1 MEDRKC
7 WLAIGALAALMA
19 LALSWPVWARDN
31 GEWSSSPTFIREWF
45 QSLMQP
51 DNPHMSCCDEPD
63 AFAADTFDQE
73 NGHWTTDGKGVIGN
87 GTRVLIPD
95 GKLKR
100 DKGDPT
106 GHGIV
111 PIGAQ
116 GQVCCYVTPGGIR

>member
-1 MEDRKC
+1 MLAEHAPKREKINAGSLTQEACMEDRKC

-31 GEWSSSPTFIREWF
+31 GEWSNSP
-45 QSLMQP
+45 
-51 DNPHMSCCDEPD
+51 
-63 AFAADTFDQE
+63 
-73 NGHWTTDGKGVIGN
+73 N

-100 DKGDPT
+100 DKGNPT

-111 PIGAQ
+111 FIGAQ
-116 GQVCCYVTPGGIR
+116 GQVYCCLTPGGI